1 MSFGYRVLTQHV
13 TNLENWLE
21 DADLIKL
28 SKELVK
34 HRIISKEFHDK
45 FSSLDR
51 DHLES
56 DIKVRFL
63 LQQVCE
69 RAGEDGEVF
78 KRLVKVLGKLGGKV
92 RAECEAM
99 KSELGKMEGS
109 EVLSEAKDR
118 YLVEKDVPDLVES
131 LVSGSHLWDAIGIA
145 LNLPKHKR
153 EDCGEGKENV
163 NRLTNILTAWILGS
177 YEGARPA
184 TLSSLRR
191 ALASE
196 TVGLGKL
203 AHDLLIFST
212 RPSDISHH

>member
-1 MSFGYRVLTQHV
+1 MSFRFQVLKQRLA
-13 TNLENWLE
+13 NLEDLLE
-21 DADLIKL
+21 DTDLIKL
-28 SKELVK
+28 SKELLG
-34 HRIISKEFHDK
+34 HRIISKELCDK
-45 FSSLDR
+45 YSSLDH

-56 DIKVRFL
+56 DIKVRYL
-63 LQQVCE
+63 LKQVCE
-69 RAGEDGEVF
+69 RVGEDGEVLD
-78 KRLVKVLGKLGGKV
+78 RLVRVLGKLGGKV

-99 KSELGKMEGS
+99 KCEFGKIEGN
-109 EVLSEAKDR
+109 EVLSGTQDTH
-118 YLVEKDVPDLVES
+118 LVEQDVPDLVEC

-153 EDCGEGKENV
+153 ENCGEGKESV
-163 NRLTNILTAWILGS
+163 NRLSNILTAWILGG

-203 AHDLLIFST
+203 ALNLLKLKKK
-212 RPSDISHH
+212 